1 VRQRYLRWATCIGST
16 LLAMSLMAAVGA
28 EKRPI
33 DAEHS
38 RLIVH
43 VGKAGFFSGLGHEHE
58 ISAPISRGEV
68 ELSAPASV
76 AFTVMAGK
84 LAVLDPSESE
94 STRAEV
100 QKTMLGP
107 TVLDAEKFPEIRFV
121 SESVERLSDSHWKV
135 HGKLTLHGQTQ
146 PVVLETRLEKGHY
159 QGTASLLQ
167 SSFGVTPIRLA
178 GGTIQVKNEV
188 QIKYDI
194 VLAGQ

>member
-1 VRQRYLRWATCIGST
+1 MRQRYLRCATGIGST

>member
-1 VRQRYLRWATCIGST
+1 MRQRYLRWATCIGST

-94 STRAEV
+94 STRAEI

>member
-1 VRQRYLRWATCIGST
+1 
-16 LLAMSLMAAVGA
+16 
-28 EKRPI
+28 
-33 DAEHS
+33 
-38 RLIVH
+38 
-43 VGKAGFFSGLGHEHE
+43 
-58 ISAPISRGEV
+58 
-68 ELSAPASV
+68 
-76 AFTVMAGK
+76 
-84 LAVLDPSESE
+84 
-94 STRAEV
+94 
-100 QKTMLGP
+100 MLGP

-167 SSFGVTPIRLA
+167 SSSGVTPIRLA

-194 VLAGQ
+194 VLAGSETTPTSTLRPPGGVRVATKTIPAHSEYCFIASWNKSVGRGNGRGPHFHCRDGDRRSGSRHDDCGREGLPQQGFSTQ

>member
-1 VRQRYLRWATCIGST
+1 VRQRYVRWATGIGST

>member
-1 VRQRYLRWATCIGST
+1 
-16 LLAMSLMAAVGA
+16 
-28 EKRPI
+28 
-33 DAEHS
+33 
-38 RLIVH
+38 
-43 VGKAGFFSGLGHEHE
+43 
-58 ISAPISRGEV
+58 
-68 ELSAPASV
+68 
-76 AFTVMAGK
+76 
-84 LAVLDPSESE
+84 
-94 STRAEV
+94 
-100 QKTMLGP
+100 MLGP

-121 SESVERLSDSHWKV
+121 SESVERLSDSHWRV